1 MFVHLHLHTEYSL
14 LDGACRIR
22 DIPAAVKKAGG
33 NAVAITDHGVMY
45 GAVQFSRACRAEGIK
60 PIIGCEVYVAP
71 RTRFDKTAELDK
83 NCYHLILLAKNETGY
98 KNLCLLVSAGFT
110 EGFYSKPRIDLELLY
125 AHHEG
130 LIALSA
136 CLAGFIPQHIMSGDF
151 YSAEKHASEM
161 QRVFGEGNYYLELQD
176 HGLSRQKEVN
186 RGIIEIAD
194 KLSIPLVAT
203 NDVHYINKED
213 ADTQAVLSCIQMN
226 RKLSD
231 GRPLGFETDEFYL
244 KSGDEMAALFRS
256 RPDAVEN
263 TSKIADMCDFEFDF
277 SKTYLPRYV
286 PDDGLSPA
294 DELKMLTQRGF
305 SEKVGKGAITFYKNS
320 EAEYMA
326 RIEYELDTI
335 IRLGYA
341 EYYLIV
347 LDFIRYAKTHGIP
360 VGPGRGSGAGSL
372 VAYLVG
378 ITEIDSLKYDLMFER
393 FLNAERVSMPDF
405 DTDFCDERRQE
416 VIDYVSRKYGADKVS
431 GIITFGTLAPRA
443 AVRDVGRVLDVSYQ
457 ECDEIAKAIPQA
469 INMTFDAAM
478 NGRLAELYETSGN
491 AKRIIDI
498 ARKIEGMPRHASVH
512 AAGVVI
518 TEKPVYEYLPLAV
531 SGDYRITQFDMDTVA
546 AMGLLKFDFLGLRY
560 LTVIDGCE
568 KQIRSERPDF
578 SIDSVPLDDK
588 ETFDMLSEGKTLGL
602 FQLESPGMRR
612 LLTRMKPYCIDDII
626 ATIAMYRPGPM
637 DSIPKY
643 LENRRRPEKTEY
655 ALPVLREILKSTCG
669 CIIYQEQVMKICCEV
684 AGFSAGRADIV
695 RRAMSKKKPKEM
707 EQARKAFIYGETDEN
722 GREICKGAL
731 KLGVP
736 LETAEKIY
744 GEMES
749 FAAYAFNKNHAAPY
763 ALICYR
769 TAYLKR
775 HFPAEYFAALLSSVL
790 GNSVKTAVYTEEA
803 AKCGIRVLSPDI
815 NDSQSK
821 YTTVYVDGKKCIRY
835 GLTGIKG
842 VGITFVEAIRE
853 ARRDGYF
860 KSFFDFCVR
869 IPKAESSRRQIES
882 LIKCGAFD
890 SLGVSR
896 GRILGEFEN
905 IMRIVSSRSK
915 QNVDGQI
922 DMFAAASDGADEQ
935 EYDIP
940 EGRDVSQAEKLAFE
954 KEATGLY
961 FSGHPLDEYSDF
973 TTASGCI
980 EAGILIDSFGE
991 HGDAAESGGF
1001 TDGQTVTLC
1010 GMITEKAEKETKH
1023 GDIMAFLTLEDRSG
1037 EIQVT
1042 VFPKLYRTS
1051 SYLLVRGAAVCV
1063 KGDISVKED
1072 EPPKLLA
1079 SSVVPMIKNGANGGA
1094 AARENA
1100 AKAEEIRNGADAGGT
1115 QDAEERSSSVAVGK
1129 ASKLYLRLPSLSCP
1143 EMKRVKALIGIY
1155 PGTVPVVIYGCEEK
1169 KYVALQTGGTSPT
1182 EGMKTYLKKMLG
1194 EENVVLK

>member
-33 NAVAITDHGVMY
+33 NAVAVTDHGVMY
-45 GAVQFSRACRAEGIK
+45 GAVQFYRACKAEGIK

-71 RTRFDKTAELDK
+71 RSRFDKTAELDK
-83 NCYHLILLAKNETGY
+83 NCYHLILLVKNETGY
-98 KNLCLLVSAGFT
+98 KNLCRLVSAGFT

-151 YSAEKHASEM
+151 HSAEQHAAEM
-161 QRVFGEGNYYLELQD
+161 KRIFGEGGYYLELQN
-176 HGLSRQKEVN
+176 HGLPRQKEVN

-203 NDVHYINKED
+203 NDVHYLEKGD
-213 ADTQAVLSCIQMN
+213 ADTQAVLTCIQMN

-244 KSGDEMAALFRS
+244 KTEEQMRALFATR
-256 RPDAVEN
+256 RDAVDN
-263 TSKIADMCDFEFDF
+263 TAKIADMCDFDFDF
-277 SKTYLPRYV
+277 SKTYLPRYT
-286 PDDGLSPA
+286 PADGLSPA
-294 DELKMLTQRGF
+294 DELRMLAQRGF
-305 SEKVGKGAITFYKNS
+305 SEKVESGEITFDLHGEDEYKS
-320 EAEYMA
+320 

-347 LDFIRYAKTHGIP
+347 LDFIRYAKAHGIP

-378 ITEIDSLKYDLMFER
+378 ITEVDSMRYDLMFER

-416 VIDYVSRKYGADKVS
+416 VIDYVSAKYGEDRVS

-443 AVRDVGRVLDVSYQ
+443 AIRDVGRVLDVSYQ

-469 INMTFDAAM
+469 VNMTFETAM
-478 NGRLAELYETSGN
+478 KGKLSEIYNSSGN
-491 AKRIIDI
+491 ARQIIDI

-518 TEKPVYEYLPLAV
+518 TEKPVCEYLPLAT

-560 LTVIDGCE
+560 LTVISDCE
-568 KQIRSERPDF
+568 KQIGERTPGF
-578 SIDSVPLDDK
+578 SVKDIPLDDK
-588 ETFDMLSEGKTLGL
+588 ATYDMLSEGRTLGL

-612 LLTRMKPYCIDDII
+612 LLSQMKPYCLDDII

-637 DSIPKY
+637 DSIPRY
-643 LENRRRPEKTEY
+643 LENRRHPEKTEY
-655 ALPVLREILKSTCG
+655 ALPVLRDILKSTCG

-707 EQARKAFIYGETDEN
+707 ELARKAFIYGETDEN
-722 GREICKGAL
+722 GREVCPGAVR
-731 KLGVP
+731 LGVP
-736 LETAEKIY
+736 AETAEKIY

-769 TAYLKR
+769 TAYLKC

-790 GNSVKTAVYTEEA
+790 GNAVKTAIYAEEA
-803 AKCGIRVLSPDI
+803 KRSGISVLSPDI
-815 NDSQSK
+815 NESKSK
-821 YTTVYVDGKKCIRY
+821 YTAVYVDGKPCIRY
-835 GLTGIKG
+835 GLTGIKSIG
-842 VGITFVEAIRE
+842 YSFVNTITD
-853 ARRDGYF
+853 ARRDGDF
-860 KSFFDFCVR
+860 RSFFDFCSR
-869 IPKAESSRRQIES
+869 ISRAESSRKQIET
-882 LIKCGAFD
+882 LVKCGAFD
-890 SLGVSR
+890 SLGISR
-896 GRILGEFEN
+896 GRLLGEFDN
-905 IMRIVSSRSK
+905 VMRIVSARAK

-922 DMFAAASDGADEQ
+922 DMFASDTAADE
-935 EYDIP
+935 
-940 EGRDVSQAEKLAFE
+940 
-954 KEATGLY
+954 
-961 FSGHPLDEYSDF
+961 
-973 TTASGCI
+973 
-980 EAGILIDSFGE
+980 
-991 HGDAAESGGF
+991 
-1001 TDGQTVTLC
+1001 
-1010 GMITEKAEKETKH
+1010 
-1023 GDIMAFLTLEDRSG
+1023 
-1037 EIQVT
+1037 
-1042 VFPKLYRTS
+1042 
-1051 SYLLVRGAAVCV
+1051 
-1063 KGDISVKED
+1063 
-1072 EPPKLLA
+1072 
-1079 SSVVPMIKNGANGGA
+1079 
-1094 AARENA
+1094 
-1100 AKAEEIRNGADAGGT
+1100 
-1115 QDAEERSSSVAVGK
+1115 
-1129 ASKLYLRLPSLSCP
+1129 
-1143 EMKRVKALIGIY
+1143 
-1155 PGTVPVVIYGCEEK
+1155 
-1169 KYVALQTGGTSPT
+1169 
-1182 EGMKTYLKKMLG
+1182 
-1194 EENVVLK
+1194 